1 MLHGMTRRYK
11 RIVFCLLCALVWTG
25 NVKGQNI
32 EAEALVNRAD
42 SLYGVQQYQE
52 ALQTAKQALPL
63 TKGQE
68 IEADCLNLLA
78 IINIRLSD
86 YDEAAKYAK
95 ECYLLDEKTGDPD
108 VMSSSLNT
116 LAAIYMGANRLKEAE
131 EYVLRGIEQ
140 AKKANNPG
148 RMAVLQAMASEVY
161 HAQGNDQEA
170 LTHIDEAYRIDS
182 TSGNEPRAMI
192 RLAQKG
198 SVLIGL
204 HRYAEAEQV
213 LKKVIPFLQQMG
225 DRQSLGIACNKLGM
239 ALLSQ
244 KREQDAI
251 PYYQQACDI
260 FVELGDIYN
269 EVHARRGL
277 YESLWKS
284 DPDEA
289 KKHLDRF
296 NDLKDS
302 IYTHTS
308 ADKLAKYSAEF
319 GNDWL
324 QLENHAQRKAKMWA
338 IAIAVF
344 ALLLAVVIWLFMRYR
359 QRQQQRQNQELQ
371 QRIQELLEKY
381 NQLSDS
387 INTTESTAADNEKLT
402 QGDREF
408 LERTIN
414 TINELI
420 MKGQID
426 AQHVAE
432 EMGMSL
438 FQLRQRL
445 GALIDETPQS
455 FIQSIRMQRARHLLE
470 THPEM
475 TVSEIATLCAYND
488 TPNFTRAFKKTFGV
502 TPTQFSDSGARPQ

>member
-1 MLHGMTRRYK
+1 M
-11 RIVFCLLCALVWTG
+11 
-25 NVKGQNI
+25 
-32 EAEALVNRAD
+32 
-42 SLYGVQQYQE
+42 
-52 ALQTAKQALPL
+52 
-63 TKGQE
+63 
-68 IEADCLNLLA
+68 
-78 IINIRLSD
+78 
-86 YDEAAKYAK
+86 
-95 ECYLLDEKTGDPD
+95 
-108 VMSSSLNT
+108 
-116 LAAIYMGANRLKEAE
+116 
-131 EYVLRGIEQ
+131 
-140 AKKANNPG
+140 
-148 RMAVLQAMASEVY
+148 
-161 HAQGNDQEA
+161 
-170 LTHIDEAYRIDS
+170 
-182 TSGNEPRAMI
+182 
-192 RLAQKG
+192 
-198 SVLIGL
+198 
-204 HRYAEAEQV
+204 
-213 LKKVIPFLQQMG
+213 
-225 DRQSLGIACNKLGM
+225 
-239 ALLSQ
+239 
-244 KREQDAI
+244 
-251 PYYQQACDI
+251 
-260 FVELGDIYN
+260 
-269 EVHARRGL
+269 
-277 YESLWKS
+277 
-284 DPDEA
+284 
-289 KKHLDRF
+289 
-296 NDLKDS
+296 
-302 IYTHTS
+302 
-308 ADKLAKYSAEF
+308 AKYSAEF

-344 ALLLAVVIWLFMRYR
+344 ALLLAVGIWLFMRYR

-381 NQLSDS
+381 NQLNDS

-470 THPEM
+470 NHPEM